1 MKILVI
7 GATGGTGRAVVE
19 RLLGEGHEVTAFS
32 RSGDRLGS
40 DSPRLGVIRGD
51 ALVPSNVS
59 AAVRGHDAVIVA
71 LGISENP
78 LRVRCLGPRR
88 TPMDVRSRGTR
99 NVIAAMAEHGV
110 RRLVVLGSYGT
121 GATRA
126 RLRFVDRLFFAL
138 LLRPQIEDTE
148 RQREAVVQSSLDW
161 VLALPV
167 HLTDA
172 SDDDMPFTSLRGD
185 VGRYAISRR
194 SVARFLADAAVRST
208 FVREQVAL
216 SAAVSG
222 RPRDAA

>member
-19 RLLGEGHEVTAFS
+19 RLLREGHEVTAFS

-40 DSPRLGVIRGD
+40 NSPQLGTIRGD
-51 ALVPSNVS
+51 ALEPSDVS

-78 LRVRCLGPRR
+78 LRVRYLGPRR
-88 TPMDVRSRGTR
+88 TR

-126 RLRFVDRLFFAL
+126 RLRFIDRLFFAL
-138 LLRPQIEDTE
+138 LLKPQIEDTE
-148 RQREAVVQSSLDW
+148 RQREAVCQSSLDW
-161 VLALPV
+161 ILALPV
-167 HLTDA
+167 HLT
-172 SDDDMPFTSLRGD
+172 SP
-185 VGRYAISRR
+185 R
-194 SVARFLADAAVRST
+194 SVARFLADAAVNPT

-216 SAAVSG
+216 SGAAVSG
-222 RPRDAA
+222 RARDGA

>member
-32 RSGDRLGS
+32 RSGDGLGS
-40 DSPRLGVIRGD
+40 TSPRLGTIRGD
-51 ALVPSNVS
+51 ALQPSDVR

-71 LGISENP
+71 LGITENP
-78 LRVRCLGPRR
+78 LRVRCLGPRH
-88 TPMDVRSRGTR
+88 TPIDVRSRGTR
-99 NVIAAMAEHGV
+99 NVIAAMAEYGV

-126 RLRFVDRLFFAL
+126 RLRLIDRLFFAL
-138 LLRPQIEDTE
+138 LLKPQIEDTE

-172 SDDDMPFTSLRGD
+172 SDDGMPFTSLRGD

-194 SVARFLADAAVRST
+194 SVARFLADAAVSPT
-208 FVREQVAL
+208 FVGEQVAL
-216 SAAVSG
+216 SGVAG
-222 RPRDAA
+222 RSRDGA

>member
-40 DSPRLGVIRGD
+40 DSPQLGTFRGD
-51 ALVPSNVS
+51 ALEASDVS
-59 AAVRGHDAVIVA
+59 AAVRGHDAVIVT
-71 LGISENP
+71 LGITENP

-88 TPMDVRSRGTR
+88 TPIDVRSRGTR
-99 NVIAAMAEHGV
+99 HVIAAMAEHGV

-138 LLRPQIEDTE
+138 LLEPQIKDTE
-148 RQREAVVQSSLDW
+148 RQREAVLESPLDW

-167 HLTDA
+167 HLTNA
-172 SDDDMPFTSLRGD
+172 SDDGMPFTSLRGD
-185 VGRYAISRR
+185 VGRNDISRR
-194 SVARFLADAAVRST
+194 SVARFLADAAVSPT

-216 SAAVSG
+216 SGVAG
-222 RPRDAA
+222 RARDSA